1 MGYTETSDAH
11 CVELSKE
18 QSAITALK
26 AIKAGELDS
35 QTGYERTIQLLRD
48 LGYEKIANIIQ
59 KNILE
64 DEIQHEAIL
73 TEIIKGLSKIDATNI
88 EKGVSAAGGTSTEED
103 ETADIMS
110 KDDEPETP
118 STETEEPEEKDEEDD
133 EKKKDEPLR

>member
-11 CVELSKE
+11 CVELTKE

-26 AIKAGELDS
+26 AIKAGELDA
-35 QTGYERTIQLLRD
+35 QTGYERTIQLLKD
-48 LGYEKIANIIQ
+48 LGYEKIANVIQ

-88 EKGVSAAGGTSTEED
+88 EKGTCKSNCHLSRHIQRYGNNIMIHKIQSSQLKIRQPDTITSRNT
-103 ETADIMS
+103 
-110 KDDEPETP
+110 
-118 STETEEPEEKDEEDD
+118 
-133 EKKKDEPLR
+133 